1 MAARMEKTRLGRPP
15 GPADMTKDEL
25 LEALSG

>member
-1 MAARMEKTRLGRPP
+1 MAARMEKTRLA